1 MTDFHLV
8 ERLGGQRRQLNSLP
22 SQSFVTFHP
31 TFLVIAKMRFLCLHG
46 YQQSAEIMQAETPF
60 LKPIFEQIA
69 GNEVDF
75 LYISAPNLSV
85 PTASGEPTYAWW
97 DPKDP
102 ERTFDYLSRVLDEE
116 GPFDGIIGF
125 SQGATV
131 ACLLAAFLE
140 RPKHMRPSTFTTFH
154 GPLRLVISYS
164 GYHEDDE
171 RLQKYYD
178 PNIKTPIFH
187 FISST
192 DPVVAEERCFRLV
205 KKCEDSNDRVLV
217 YRGSGFHRVPAT
229 KMTAQA
235 LSRILVEVLDPDF
248 Y

>member
-1 MTDFHLV
+1 
-8 ERLGGQRRQLNSLP
+8 
-22 SQSFVTFHP
+22 
-31 TFLVIAKMRFLCLHG
+31 MRFLCLHG
-46 YQQSAEIMQAETPF
+46 YQQSAAIMQSETPF

-69 GNEVDF
+69 GDKVDF
-75 LYISAPNLSV
+75 LYINAPYLSV
-85 PTASGEPTYAWW
+85 PTASGEPTFAWW

-102 ERTFDYLSRVLDEE
+102 ERTFGYLSRVLDEQ

-131 ACLLAAFLE
+131 SCLLAAFLE
-140 RPKHMRPSTFTTFH
+140 RPKRMRPSTFTTFH
-154 GPLRLVISYS
+154 APLRLVISYS

-171 RLQKYYD
+171 RLQKYYN
-178 PNIKTPIFH
+178 PHIKTPIFH